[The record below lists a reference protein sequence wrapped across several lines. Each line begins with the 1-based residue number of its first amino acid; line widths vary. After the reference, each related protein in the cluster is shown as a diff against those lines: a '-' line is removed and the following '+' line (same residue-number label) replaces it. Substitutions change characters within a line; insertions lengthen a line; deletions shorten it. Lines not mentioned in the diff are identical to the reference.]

1 MEQYLSLIETSPL
14 FHGVAEADVLPL
26 LQRLKVRKKK
36 YEKGEFLFYSGDAV
50 PYIGLVLE
58 GAVHIIQEDYWGNRN
73 ILSQIPAGFFFGE
86 AFACLPDAPAT
97 VDVVAASDAVIMQ
110 VYVGNILHAGQV
122 LTPDQARFT
131 GNLLALMAEKNRL
144 LTEKIRYLTQ
154 RSTRQKIM
162 LYLSDMARKKREGHL
177 RPAFQPPADGRLPL
191 RRPQRLIGRTE
202 QDEKRR
208 PHRLPQ
214 GQIHLAAGTLRKS
227 AGRQLSCPFWQL
239 PYRYLVGQ
247 KGFQDGS
254 YKPRATSHC

>member
-122 LTPDQARFT
+122 LTPDQARFM

-144 LTEKIRYLTQ
+144 LTEKMRYLTQ
-154 RSTRQKIM
+154 RSTRQKIIR
-162 LYLSDMARKKREGHL
+162 YLSDMARKKGKATFVLPFNRQQMADFLSVDRSALSAELSKMKKEG
-177 RPAFQPPADGRLPL
+177 
-191 RRPQRLIGRTE
+191 LI
-202 QDEKRR
+202 DYHKDKF
-208 PHRLPQ
+208 
-214 GQIHLAAGTLRKS
+214 TL
-227 AGRQLSCPFWQL
+227 QQE
-239 PYRYLVGQ
+239 
-247 KGFQDGS
+247 
-254 YKPRATSHC
+254 H